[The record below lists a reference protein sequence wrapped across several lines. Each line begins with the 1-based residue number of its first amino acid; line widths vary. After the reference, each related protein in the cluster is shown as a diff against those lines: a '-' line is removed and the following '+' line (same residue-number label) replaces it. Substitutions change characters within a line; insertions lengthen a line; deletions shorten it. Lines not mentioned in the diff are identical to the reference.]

1 MKFIPVLAV
10 SVAMMAT
17 SAAAEFKMSFNWGNI
32 PSCTNG
38 NPNRVPSPAF
48 KLSGVP
54 AGTTTIQFKL
64 VDLNVPSYNHGGK
77 KLKVTGSGTVPMGA
91 FKYKSPCPPDGVH
104 TYEWTA
110 TARAGSKVV
119 GKAKARR
126 NYP

>member
-1 MKFIPVLAV
+1 MKISPILAV
-10 SVAMMAT
+10 LGALVATPAV
-17 SAAAEFKMSFNWGNI
+17 ADFKMSFDWGNI
-32 PSCTNG
+32 PLCTSG
-38 NPNRVPSPAF
+38 KPNRVPSPAF

-77 KLKVTGSGTVPMGA
+77 KLKVTASGTVPAGA

-119 GKAKARR
+119 GQATARR
-126 NYP
+126 KYP